1 MKAETIFKLTI
12 IPVHALYQNLYTKS
26 DQHSIGQAGNV
37 GLTDSSSWPRIT
49 ETRYFNAE

>member
-37 GLTDSSSWPRIT
+37 GLTDSSSCLELPKLGILT
-49 ETRYFNAE
+49 LF